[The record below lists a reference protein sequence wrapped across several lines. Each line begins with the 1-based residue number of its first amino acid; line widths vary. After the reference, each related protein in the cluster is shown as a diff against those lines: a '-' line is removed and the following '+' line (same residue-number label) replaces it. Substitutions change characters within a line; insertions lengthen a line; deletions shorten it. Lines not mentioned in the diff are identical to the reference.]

1 MTCLKNIP
9 SVDHAFCGR
18 LYLCDFKRGS
28 LLSMEVVQTFNRT
41 SLSDITSYRVL
52 SSETPQKFQA
62 KRKKYHVSTL
72 PKCQAYI
79 VCADAI
85 LKNRPVC

>member
-1 MTCLKNIP
+1 MTCLENIP

-18 LYLCDFKRGS
+18 LYVYDFKRGS

-52 SSETPQKFQA
+52 SSDKPLKNSRQNAKNIMYQRSQNA
-62 KRKKYHVSTL
+62 KRTL
-72 PKCQAYI
+72 SAQTRY
-79 VCADAI
+79 
-85 LKNRPVC
+85 